1 MYQDELRIVG
11 AKTES
16 SLVPHNPLLLANVL
30 ILVDA
35 PKTYA
40 DNAKCVSTISRP
52 YHHGKFMIEKNNI
65 KKTGSLKN
73 PFFFTDLI

>member
-1 MYQDELRIVG
+1 MYQDEQAG

-40 DNAKCVSTISRP
+40 DNAKCVSTISRL
-52 YHHGKFMIEKNNI
+52 YREIY
-65 KKTGSLKN
+65 
-73 PFFFTDLI
+73 D